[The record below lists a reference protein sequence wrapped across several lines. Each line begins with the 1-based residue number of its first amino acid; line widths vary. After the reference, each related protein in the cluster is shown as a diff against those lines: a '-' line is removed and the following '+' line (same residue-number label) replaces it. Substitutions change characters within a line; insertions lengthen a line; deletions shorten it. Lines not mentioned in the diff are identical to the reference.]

1 MQTAY
6 NTKTKKENT
15 KKMFNALLK
24 QNNKGK
30 IKGKILEKAECN
42 YSIEGENFYEGKV
55 VIERLSE
62 ANDILPFT
70 ISEKLVKAYNLA
82 LEAGNEVSF
91 TGELRSYNKLVDG
104 KSRLILSFFVKEV
117 NKIENEECDINE
129 LTLTGFICKDPIFRT
144 TPFNRQI
151 CDVLLAVNRPNFN
164 KSDYI
169 PCILWGRNAK
179 FIQNQKVGT
188 KVVLAGRIQS
198 RPYRKEIAEGVFEE
212 RTAYEV
218 SGQSIEIIANDAEIS
233 QDLA

>member
-1 MQTAY
+1 MLSTI
-6 NTKTKKENT
+6 
-15 KKMFNALLK
+15 LK
-24 QNNKGK
+24 PNNKGK
-30 IKGKILEKAECN
+30 IKGRILEKAESN
-42 YSIEGENFYEGKV
+42 YSIEGENFYEGKLV
-55 VIERLSE
+55 VERLSE

-70 ISEKLVKAYNLA
+70 ISEKLVKAYNLT
-82 LEAGNEVSF
+82 LEAGMNVSF
-91 TGELRSYNKLVDG
+91 SGELRSYNKIVDG

-117 NKIENEECDINE
+117 NALEDEEESDLNE
-129 LTLTGFICKDPIFRT
+129 LTLIGFICKDPIFRT

-151 CDVLLAVNRPNFN
+151 CDVLLAVNRTNFN

-188 KVVLAGRIQS
+188 KVCLTGRIQS
-198 RPYRKEIAEGVFEE
+198 RPYKKEISEGVYEE

-218 SGQSIEIIANDAEIS
+218 SAQSIELLTKDQAIEDA

>member
-1 MQTAY
+1 ML
-6 NTKTKKENT
+6 NN
-15 KKMFNALLK
+15 MLK
-24 QNNKGK
+24 SNNKGK
-30 IKGKILEKAECN
+30 IKGKILEKAEN
-42 YSIEGENFYEGKV
+42 TYSIEGENFYEGKL

-70 ISEKLVKAYNLA
+70 ISEKLVKAYNLT
-82 LEAGNEVSF
+82 LEAGMNVSF
-91 TGELRSYNKLVDG
+91 GGELRSYNKLVDG

-117 NKIENEECDINE
+117 NALEDEEERDLNE
-129 LTLTGFICKDPIFRT
+129 LNLTGFICKDPIYRT

-188 KVVLAGRIQS
+188 KVSLTGRIQS
-198 RPYRKEIAEGVFEE
+198 RPYKKEISEGVFEE

-218 SGQSIEIIANDAEIS
+218 SAQTIAILNKDDSSEIT

>member
-1 MQTAY
+1 ML
-6 NTKTKKENT
+6 
-15 KKMFNALLK
+15 NAMLK
-24 QNNKGK
+24 PNNKGK
-30 IKGKILEKAECN
+30 IKGKILEKAECK
-42 YSIEGENFYEGKV
+42 YSIEGENFYEGKLV
-55 VIERLSE
+55 VERLSE

-70 ISEKLVKAYNLA
+70 ISEKLVKAYNLT
-82 LEAGNEVSF
+82 LEAGNEVCFS
-91 TGELRSYNKLVDG
+91 GELRSYNKLVDS

-117 NKIENEECDINE
+117 NALEDEDENDLNE
-129 LTLTGFICKDPIFRT
+129 LTLTGYICKDPIFRT

-188 KVVLAGRIQS
+188 KVNLTGRIQS
-198 RPYRKEIAEGVFEE
+198 RPYKKEIKEGVFEE

-218 SGQSIEIIANDAEIS
+218 SCQSIEIIEKTNQIEDA

>member
-1 MQTAY
+1 ML
-6 NTKTKKENT
+6 NNLSKS
-15 KKMFNALLK
+15 
-24 QNNKGK
+24 NNKGK
-30 IKGKILEKAECN
+30 IKGKILEKAEST
-42 YSIEGENFYEGKV
+42 YSVEGENFYEGKL

-62 ANDILPFT
+62 ANDVLPFT
-70 ISEKLVKAYNLA
+70 ISEKLVKAYGLT
-82 LEAGNEVSF
+82 LEAGMNVSF
-91 TGELRSYNKLVDG
+91 GGELRSYNKLVDG

-117 NKIENEECDINE
+117 NALEEDDESDLNE
-129 LTLTGFICKDPIFRT
+129 LTLTGFICKEPIYRT

-188 KVVLAGRIQS
+188 KVGLTGRIQS
-198 RPYRKEIAEGVFEE
+198 RPYKKEIGEGIYEE

-218 SGQSIEIIANDAEIS
+218 SAQTIEILIKDDSSEIA